1 MNILHKN
8 KTINDPDRKLF
19 FVVFIGQASK
29 QFDYNIVTF
38 FQFSKDN
45 EQLTQKQIS
54 PLRSQMRS
62 LI

>member
-8 KTINDPDRKLF
+8 KTNNDPDRKLF

-38 FQFSKDN
+38 FFN
-45 EQLTQKQIS
+45 FQKTMSSSLKNKFLLSQIK
-54 PLRSQMRS
+54 
-62 LI
+62 

>member
-1 MNILHKN
+1 MK
-8 KTINDPDRKLF
+8 KQCELF
-19 FVVFIGQASK
+19 FVLFIGQASK

-54 PLRSQMRS
+54 PLRSNEIFDIQNFFS
-62 LI
+62 SGSG